1 MTNESGL
8 EFEKDEETT
17 AINTV
22 KTGDY
27 DVVSSVF
34 HYREKEMPQK
44 LGCAADY
51 DDTCF
56 PCHAK
61 GIWCERAEEMKKKM
75 PPPMTI
81 EMEND
86 TFKNSENIKVSHG
99 NVDCVNVCDADRK
112 AALDALAIWE
122 GKTFSNEAEAMKW
135 FGICM
140 SYHAGTIRATLQ
152 SPRVPVIEGLEDAL
166 KKYSFDMPDMSD
178 YESVGHYLNDEAE
191 YRKASSI
198 VEKAARAYSELQKGN

>member
-34 HYREKEMPQK
+34 HYMEKEIPKK

-51 DDTCF
+51 DDTCY

-75 PPPMTI
+75 TPPMTI
-81 EMEND
+81 EMEA
-86 TFKNSENIKVSHG
+86 
-99 NVDCVNVCDADRK
+99 DARQ
-112 AALDALAIWE
+112 AALDRLDE
-122 GKTFSNEAEAMKW
+122 LGETAMV
-135 FGICM
+135 FELGGSHI
-140 SYHAGTIRATLQ
+140 IRAALQ
-152 SPRVPVIEGLEDAL
+152 STRVPVIEGLEEAL

-198 VEKAARAYSELQKGN
+198 VEKAARAYAELQKGGLR